1 MSASSVEPRR
11 TVEVATYVEARAGLL
26 NRNLRQALYDEGAVV
41 MEDVLLTLHGP
52 PHRARRAM
60 EHRIF
65 RRDFLRYYEQELFPV
80 VLEETLR
87 PFLEAGQADL
97 VQFGYQVTM
106 NLTADFAGVD
116 RPEKSPEETASL
128 LALVKKFS
136 EGATLV
142 HSTRDRE
149 GVRAEVR
156 AALEVFDEQ
165 FLQPSI
171 ARRRKALAALDA
183 GTITEAELPRDIL
196 CELLRGESELPL
208 EPELLRREIAFYL
221 QAGSHST
228 ANATVHALHDLMVW
242 CELYPED
249 LQRAKDDMLFLQRCV
264 HESLRLRPA
273 SPVAWRRPVC
283 PAEVDG
289 AGPVD
294 EDDRVVLNLHA
305 ANRDQSIYGP
315 TADDY
320 DPHRQVPEGRE
331 PWGLTFGVGIHT
343 CLGRDLDGGT
353 AQKGRCDPATHQYG
367 IIALLVRALLDHGAV
382 VDAANPPQ
390 EDETTERRNWGT
402 YPVLFPGRYTKK
414 RGE

>member
-1 MSASSVEPRR
+1 
-11 TVEVATYVEARAGLL
+11 
-26 NRNLRQALYDEGAVV
+26 

-52 PHRARRAM
+52 PHRARQAM

-65 RRDFLRYYEQELFPV
+65 RRDFLRYYEQELFPA
-80 VLEETLR
+80 VLAETLG
-87 PFLEAGQADL
+87 PFLAVGQADL

-149 GVRAEVR
+149 EVRAEVR
-156 AALEVFDEQ
+156 EALEVFDEQ

-171 ARRRKALAALDA
+171 ARRHKALAALDA

-196 CELLRGESELPL
+196 CELLRGEAELPL

-228 ANATVHALHDLMVW
+228 ANATVHALHDLLAW
-242 CELYPED
+242 GEQHPDD
-249 LQRAKDDMLFLQRCV
+249 LQRAKEDMLFLQRCV

-273 SPVAWRRPVC
+273 SPVAWRKPVC
-283 PAEVDG
+283 PADVDG

-294 EDDRVVLNLHA
+294 EEDRVVLNLHE

-315 TADDY
+315 TANDY
-320 DPHRQVPEGRE
+320 DPHRDVPEGRE

-353 AQKGRCDPATHQYG
+353 AQKGKFDPVTHQYG
-367 IIALLVRALLDHGAV
+367 IIALLVRALLDHGAT
-382 VDAANPPQ
+382 VDPTNPPQ
-390 EDETTERRNWGT
+390 EDETTERRNWGS
-402 YPVLFPGRYTKK
+402 YPVRFTKK

>member
-1 MSASSVEPRR
+1 MTPALNEPKR
-11 TVEVATYVEARAGLL
+11 VLEVATYVEARAGLL
-26 NRNLRQALYDEGAVV
+26 NRNLKQALYDEGALV

-65 RRDFLRYYEQELFPV
+65 RRDFLRYYEQELFPA
-80 VLEETLR
+80 VLAETLG
-87 PFLEAGQADL
+87 PFLAVGQADL

-149 GVRAEVR
+149 EVRAEVR
-156 AALEVFDEQ
+156 EALEVFDEQ

-171 ARRRKALAALDA
+171 ARRHKALAALDA

-196 CELLRGESELPL
+196 CELLRGEAELPL

-228 ANATVHALHDLMVW
+228 ANATVHALHDLLAW
-242 CELYPED
+242 GEQHPDD
-249 LQRAKDDMLFLQRCV
+249 LQRAKEDMLFLQRCV

-273 SPVAWRRPVC
+273 SPVAWRKPVC
-283 PAEVDG
+283 PADVDG

-294 EDDRVVLNLHA
+294 EEDRVVLNLHE

-315 TADDY
+315 TANDY
-320 DPHRQVPEGRE
+320 DPHRDVPEGRE

-353 AQKGRCDPATHQYG
+353 AQKGKFDPVTHQYG
-367 IIALLVRALLDHGAV
+367 IIALLVRALLDHGAT
-382 VDAANPPQ
+382 VDPTNPAQ
-390 EDETTERRNWGT
+390 EDETTERRNWGS
-402 YPVLFPGRYTKK
+402 YPVRFTKK

>member
-1 MSASSVEPRR
+1 MTPALNEPKR
-11 TVEVATYVEARAGLL
+11 VLEVATYVEARAGLL
-26 NRNLRQALYDEGAVV
+26 NRNLKQALYDEGAVV

-65 RRDFLRYYEQELFPV
+65 RRDFLRYYEQKLFPA
-80 VLEETLR
+80 VLAETLG
-87 PFLEAGQADL
+87 PFLAVGQADL

-149 GVRAEVR
+149 EVRAEVR
-156 AALEVFDEQ
+156 EALEVFDEQ

-171 ARRRKALAALDA
+171 ARRHKALAALDA

-196 CELLRGESELPL
+196 CELLRGEAELPL

-228 ANATVHALHDLMVW
+228 ANATVHALHDLLAW
-242 CELYPED
+242 GEQHPDD
-249 LQRAKDDMLFLQRCV
+249 LQRAKEDMLFLQRCV

-273 SPVAWRRPVC
+273 SPVAWRKPVC
-283 PAEVDG
+283 PADVDG

-294 EDDRVVLNLHA
+294 EEDRVVLNLHE

-315 TADDY
+315 TANDY
-320 DPHRQVPEGRE
+320 DPHRDVPEGRE

-353 AQKGRCDPATHQYG
+353 AQKGKFDPVTHQYG
-367 IIALLVRALLDHGAV
+367 IIALLVRALLDHGAT
-382 VDAANPPQ
+382 VDPTNPAQ
-390 EDETTERRNWGT
+390 EDETTERRNWGS
-402 YPVLFPGRYTKK
+402 YPVRFTKK